1 MTITTVSSRA
11 FQQNASEAQKAA
23 RTGPVVITNR
33 GRPTQ
38 VLLSYEAYQRLAGA
52 RRSLVEALAMPGL
65 SDIDLEIPAMRN
77 LPRPAEFS

>member
-1 MTITTVSSRA
+1 MSITTVSSRA

-52 RRSLVEALAMPGL
+52 RRSIVEALAMPGL
-65 SDIDLEIPAMRN
+65 ADIDLEIPAMRN
-77 LPRPAEFS
+77 LPRPPDFS

>member
-1 MTITTVSSRA
+1 MSITTVSSRA
-11 FQQNASEAQKAA
+11 FQQNASEAQKAS

-38 VLLSYEAYQRLAGA
+38 VLLNYEAYQRLAGA
-52 RRSLVEALAMPGL
+52 RRSIVEALAMPGL
-65 SDIDLEIPAMRN
+65 SDVDLEIPAMRT

>member
-1 MTITTVSSRA
+1 MSITTVSSRS
-11 FQQNASEAQKAA
+11 FQQTASEAQKAA

-33 GRPTQ
+33 GRPAQ

-52 RRSLVEALAMPGL
+52 RRSIVEALAMPGL

-77 LPRPAEFS
+77 LPRPAKFS